1 MSQKIYELDLEK
13 LKNGELINLY
23 NKLYEGQKT
32 SSIRRRSLNNSLK
45 STKKLSRRLS
55 LSNNTIKDVKIK
67 NIGDELLK
75 RGLGNEDFGLTI
87 RKENISKLV
96 IPDSIKVLN
105 DEAFKN
111 CSNLKTIVISDSV
124 TNIGEF
130 CFADCTSLKEINIPE
145 SVKILVIMLLRIVK
159 FKKNYNT

>member
-23 NKLYEGQKT
+23 NELYEGQKT

-87 RKENISKLV
+87 RK
-96 IPDSIKVLN
+96 
-105 DEAFKN
+105 
-111 CSNLKTIVISDSV
+111 
-124 TNIGEF
+124 
-130 CFADCTSLKEINIPE
+130 
-145 SVKILVIMLLRIVK
+145 KIYQ
-159 FKKNYNT
+159 NW